1 LRALL
6 AICLFSA
13 TGWFAPAGAAVRA
26 DFNGDGILDSATLEP
41 GPRPAIHIT
50 LSGQG
55 PSLLLILRE
64 RPVTLIAA
72 DLDHDGLVD
81 LAGVSRHSGLFFWKN
96 RGDNRFTRVRRPARG
111 KPQST
116 PLLLSGAAGL
126 QPPRDPDSEL
136 TLAVPNHEDHSGALH
151 ADDRAGPPATAST
164 RVGPQSF
171 RVPQHLS
178 TQSTSSRAPP
188 L

>member
-1 LRALL
+1 LRALI
-6 AICLFSA
+6 AFCLFAA
-13 TGWFAPAGAAVRA
+13 TGWFAPASAAVRA
-26 DFNGDGILDSATLEP
+26 DFNGDGILDTATLEP
-41 GPRPAIHIT
+41 GSRPAILIT

-72 DLDHDGLVD
+72 DLDHDGLMD
-81 LAGVSRHSGLFFWKN
+81 LAGVSRHSGLLFWKN
-96 RGDNRFTRVRRPARG
+96 HGDNRFTRVRRPVRG

-116 PLLLSGAAGL
+116 PLLLTAAPGL
-126 QPPRDPDSEL
+126 QAPTDPDGEL
-136 TLAVPNHEDHSGALH
+136 TLAVSNHEDHSGALH
-151 ADDRAGPPATAST
+151 ADDRAGPPAIAST
-164 RVGPQSF
+164 RVGPASF

-188 L
+188 I